1 MPYVTLEISP
11 DPISSM
17 FSRLVQTSS
26 RQGEIVEVVFR
37 NGWDYMRRLLTGGK
51 VDEPKL
57 PPPAVLR
64 NILVDLGPVYVKLG
78 QLLSTRPDLLP
89 AEYIE
94 ALSTLQAEVPPIDW
108 AEVEVMLRKQFSQPI
123 EEIFASINYKPV
135 AAGSIAQTHR
145 AVLKDGRA
153 VALKV
158 QRPGLSSVVEQDI
171 ALIRLVARLVA
182 QTEFGQYYDIVSI
195 AEEFA
200 EALRNELDFTQ
211 EARYTDQLRQN
222 LSNTRWFNSN
232 QLVVP
237 QIYWEYTTDKLVTME
252 WLDGGAILS
261 AFPPIGVNG
270 TTDLQE
276 REEISTLL
284 LRAFFQQICL
294 DGFFHADPHPGN
306 VFYLN
311 DGRVALLDCGMV
323 GRLDPR
329 TQQLI
334 LELVLAIVNLDA
346 QRCTQLVLQLA
357 PPVQPI
363 NRVKLE
369 TEFDRL
375 LRRYY
380 SMNISQVNFSK
391 LVYEVLQVV
400 RDNKV
405 RVPGNLGLCA
415 KAIANLEGIA
425 RSLDPNFNIPNKIRP
440 MMTEVFQRQ
449 IVGEAPL
456 IALLR
461 TVLDVKNLS
470 LQSPRQVELLLDRVT
485 SETLQWNFSIREA
498 EPIRR
503 TIDSSANRLSFS
515 IVVGSLIMGAA
526 IISSN
531 TQSSQVYWV
540 SDVLFAA
547 ASFLGLWLILSI
559 LRSGPLR

>member
-1 MPYVTLEISP
+1 
-11 DPISSM
+11 M

-26 RQGEIVEVVFR
+26 RQGEIVEVVLR

-89 AEYIE
+89 AEYID
-94 ALSTLQAEVPPIDW
+94 ALSTLQAEVPAVDW
-108 AEVEVMLRKQFSQPI
+108 AEIEITLRKQFNQPI
-123 EEIFASINYKPV
+123 EEIFSSINYKPV

-145 AVLKDGRA
+145 AVLKDGRP

-171 ALIRLVARLVA
+171 ALIRLIARLVA

-222 LSNTRWFNSN
+222 LSNTRWFDSS

-237 QIYWEYTTDKLVTME
+237 QIYWEYTTDKLVAME
-252 WLDGGAILS
+252 WLDGVAVLS
-261 AFPPIGVNG
+261 AFPPIVFDG
-270 TTDLQE
+270 TTDMQQ
-276 REEISTLL
+276 REDISTLL

-380 SMNISQVNFSK
+380 SMSISQVNFSK

-461 TVLDVKNLS
+461 TALDVKNLS

-485 SETLQWNFSIREA
+485 SETLQWNLSVREA

-503 TIDSSANRLSFS
+503 TIDSAANRMSFS

-526 IISSN
+526 IISAN

-547 ASFLGLWLILSI
+547 ASFLGLWLIISI

>member
-1 MPYVTLEISP
+1 
-11 DPISSM
+11 
-17 FSRLVQTSS
+17 
-26 RQGEIVEVVFR
+26 
-37 NGWDYMRRLLTGGK
+37 MRRLLTGGR

-89 AEYIE
+89 PEYIE
-94 ALSTLQAEVPPIDW
+94 ALSTLQAEVPPADW
-108 AEVEVMLRKQFSQPI
+108 SEVEILIRKQLQAPL
-123 EEIFASINYKPV
+123 EDTFAVMNYQPV
-135 AAGSIAQTHR
+135 AAGSIAQTYR
-145 AVLKDGRA
+145 ATLKDGQE

-158 QRPGLSSVVEQDI
+158 QRPGLEAVIEQDI
-171 ALIRLVARLVA
+171 TLIRLMARLVA
-182 QTEFGQYYDIVSI
+182 QTEFGQYYDIVLI

-200 EALRNELDFTQ
+200 QALRTELDFTQ
-211 EARYTDQLRQN
+211 EANYTDQLRKN
-222 LSNTRWFNSN
+222 LSNTRWFDAN
-232 QLVVP
+232 QLVLP
-237 QIYWEYTTDKLVTME
+237 QIYWEYTTDQLIVME
-252 WLDGGAILS
+252 WLDGVPLLA
-261 AFPPIGVNG
+261 AFPPI
-270 TTDLQE
+270 DLDGSIDIQQ
-276 REEISTLL
+276 REDISTLL

-306 VFYLN
+306 LFYLR
-311 DGRVALLDCGMV
+311 DGRVALFDCGMV

-329 TQQLI
+329 TQQIL
-334 LELVLAIVNLDA
+334 LELILAIVNLDA
-346 QRCTQLVLQLA
+346 QRCTQLVIQLA
-357 PPVQPI
+357 PSPLPI
-363 NRVKLE
+363 NRIKLE

-380 SMNISQVNFSK
+380 SLNISQVNFSK
-391 LVYEVLQVV
+391 LVYEVLQIV
-400 RDNKV
+400 RNNKI

-456 IALLR
+456 VALLR
-461 TVLDVKNLS
+461 TALDIKNLS

-485 SETLQWNFSIREA
+485 SETLQWNFSLREG
-498 EPIRR
+498 EPLRR
-503 TIDSSANRLSFS
+503 TIDASANRLSFS
-515 IVVGSLIMGAA
+515 IVVGALIVGAA

-547 ASFLGLWLILSI
+547 ASFLGLWLIISI
-559 LRSGPLR
+559 LRSGPLK

>member
-1 MPYVTLEISP
+1 
-11 DPISSM
+11 M

-26 RQGEIVEVVFR
+26 RQGEIVEVVLR

-94 ALSTLQAEVPPIDW
+94 ALSTLQAEVPAVDW
-108 AEVEVMLRKQFSQPI
+108 AEIEVALRKQFSQPI
-123 EEIFASINYKPV
+123 EEIFSSINYKPV

-158 QRPGLSSVVEQDI
+158 QRPGLTSVVDQDI
-171 ALIRLVARLVA
+171 ALIRLIARLVA

-200 EALRNELDFTQ
+200 EALKNELDFTE

-222 LSNTRWFNSN
+222 LGNTRWFDSS

-237 QIYWEYTTDKLVTME
+237 QIYWEYTTDKLIAME
-252 WLDGGAILS
+252 WLDGVAVLT
-261 AFPPIGVNG
+261 AFPPISYDG
-270 TTDLQE
+270 TTDLQQ
-276 REEISTLL
+276 REDISTLL

-380 SMNISQVNFSK
+380 SLNISQVNFSK
-391 LVYEVLQVV
+391 LVYEVLQIV

-461 TVLDVKNLS
+461 TALDVKSLS

-485 SETLQWNFSIREA
+485 SETLQWNLSIREA
-498 EPIRR
+498 EPLRR
-503 TIDSSANRLSFS
+503 TVDSSANRVSFS

-526 IISSN
+526 IISAN

-547 ASFLGLWLILSI
+547 ASFLGLWLIISI

>member
-1 MPYVTLEISP
+1 
-11 DPISSM
+11 M

-26 RQGEIVEVVFR
+26 RQGEIVEVVLR

-51 VDEPKL
+51 VDEPRL

-89 AEYIE
+89 AEYID
-94 ALSTLQAEVPPIDW
+94 ALSTLQAEVPPVDW
-108 AEVEVMLRKQFSQPI
+108 SEVEVVLRKQFSQPI
-123 EEIFASINYKPV
+123 EEVFASINYKPV

-145 AVLKDGRA
+145 ALLKDGRA

-158 QRPGLSSVVEQDI
+158 QRPGLSAVVEQDI
-171 ALIRLVARLVA
+171 ALIRFIARLVA
-182 QTEFGQYYDIVSI
+182 QTDFGQYYDIVSI

-200 EALRNELDFTQ
+200 EALRNELDFTE

-222 LSNTRWFNSN
+222 LSNTRWFDSS

-237 QIYWEYTTDKLVTME
+237 QIYWEYTTDKLIAME
-252 WLDGGAILS
+252 WLDGVAVLS
-261 AFPPIGVNG
+261 AFPPISYDG
-270 TTDLQE
+270 TTDLQQ
-276 REEISTLL
+276 REDISTLL

-306 VFYLN
+306 VFHLN

-380 SMNISQVNFSK
+380 SLNISQVNFSK

-449 IVGEAPL
+449 LVGEAPL

-461 TVLDVKNLS
+461 TALDVKNLS

-485 SETLQWNFSIREA
+485 SETLQWNLSVREA
-498 EPIRR
+498 EPLRR
-503 TIDSSANRLSFS
+503 TIDSSANRMSFS

-559 LRSGPLR
+559 LRSGALR

>member
-1 MPYVTLEISP
+1 
-11 DPISSM
+11 M
-17 FSRLVQTSS
+17 FSRIVQTGS
-26 RQGEIVEVVFR
+26 RQGEIVEVVLR
-37 NGWDYMRRLLTGGK
+37 NGWDYARRLLTGGR

-89 AEYIE
+89 PEYIE
-94 ALSTLQAEVPPIDW
+94 ALSTLQAEVPPVDW
-108 AEVEVMLRKQFSQPI
+108 SDIEVVMRKQFREPL
-123 EEIFASINYKPV
+123 EEVFESINYQPV

-145 AVLKDGRA
+145 ATLRDGRE
-153 VALKV
+153 VAIKI
-158 QRPGLSSVVEQDI
+158 QRPGLEIVVEQDI
-171 ALIRLVARLVA
+171 SLIRLMARLVA

-200 EALRNELDFTQ
+200 QALRSELDFTQ
-211 EARYTDQLRQN
+211 EAHYTDQLRTN
-222 LSNTRWFNSN
+222 LTNTRWFDSSK
-232 QLVVP
+232 LVLP
-237 QIYWEYTTDKLVTME
+237 EIYWEYTTSKVMTME
-252 WLDGGAILS
+252 WLDGVPLLS
-261 AFPPIGVNG
+261 AFPPVGSNG
-270 TTDLQE
+270 SLNLQE
-276 REEISTLL
+276 RDDISTML

-306 VFYLN
+306 LFYLK
-311 DGRVALLDCGMV
+311 DGCVALFDCGMV

-329 TQQLI
+329 TQQIL
-334 LELVLAIVNLDA
+334 LELILAIVNLDA
-346 QRCTQLVLQLA
+346 QRCTQLVLELS
-357 PPVQPI
+357 PSPYPI
-363 NRVKLE
+363 NRIKLE
-369 TEFDRL
+369 AEFDRI

-380 SMNISQVNFSK
+380 SLSIAEVNFSK

-400 RDNKV
+400 RNNKI

-425 RSLDPNFNIPNKIRP
+425 RTLDPNFNIPNKIRP

-456 IALLR
+456 VALLR
-461 TVLDVKNLS
+461 TVLDLKNLS

-485 SETLQWNFSIREA
+485 SETLQWNISVREG
-498 EPIRR
+498 EPLRR
-503 TIDSSANRLSFS
+503 TVDSSANRLSFS

-526 IISSN
+526 IISAS

-547 ASFLGLWLILSI
+547 ASFLGLWLIISI
-559 LRSGPLR
+559 LRSGPLK

>member
-1 MPYVTLEISP
+1 
-11 DPISSM
+11 M

-26 RQGEIVEVVFR
+26 RQGEIVEVVLR

-89 AEYIE
+89 AEYID

-108 AEVEVMLRKQFSQPI
+108 AEVEVMLRKQFSQPL

-145 AVLKDGRA
+145 AVLKDGRP

-158 QRPGLSSVVEQDI
+158 QRPGLSAVVEQDI
-171 ALIRLVARLVA
+171 SLIRFIARLVA

-200 EALRNELDFTQ
+200 EALRYELDFTQ
-211 EARYTDQLRQN
+211 EARYTDQLRHN
-222 LSNTRWFNSN
+222 LSNTRWFDSK

-237 QIYWEYTTDKLVTME
+237 QIYWEYTTDKLIAME
-252 WLDGGAILS
+252 WLDGVAILS
-261 AFPPIGVNG
+261 ALPPIGFDG
-270 TTDLQE
+270 TTDLQQ
-276 REEISTLL
+276 REDISTLL

-380 SMNISQVNFSK
+380 SLNISQVNFSK
-391 LVYEVLQVV
+391 LVYEVLQIV

-461 TVLDVKNLS
+461 TALDVKNLS

-485 SETLQWNFSIREA
+485 SETLQWNLSIREA
-498 EPIRR
+498 EPLRR
-503 TIDSSANRLSFS
+503 TIDASANRMSFS

-531 TQSSQVYWV
+531 TQLSQVTWV

-559 LRSGPLR
+559 LRSGALR

>member
-1 MPYVTLEISP
+1 
-11 DPISSM
+11 M

-89 AEYIE
+89 AEYID
-94 ALSTLQAEVPPIDW
+94 ALSTLQAEVPPVDW
-108 AEVEVMLRKQFSQPI
+108 AEVEVMLRKQFNQPI

-145 AVLKDGRA
+145 AVLKDGRP

-158 QRPGLSSVVEQDI
+158 QRPGLSAVVEQDI
-171 ALIRLVARLVA
+171 SLIRLIARLVA

-222 LSNTRWFNSN
+222 LGNTRWFDSTK
-232 QLVVP
+232 LVVP
-237 QIYWEYTTDKLVTME
+237 QIYWEYTTDKLIAME
-252 WLDGGAILS
+252 WLDGVAVLS
-261 AFPPIGVNG
+261 ALPPIGFDG

-276 REEISTLL
+276 REDISTLL

-306 VFYLN
+306 VFYLQ

-380 SMNISQVNFSK
+380 SLNISQVNFSK

-461 TVLDVKNLS
+461 TALDVKNLS

-485 SETLQWNFSIREA
+485 SETLQWNLSIREA

-503 TIDSSANRLSFS
+503 TIDSSANRVSFS

-526 IISSN
+526 IISAN

>member
-1 MPYVTLEISP
+1 
-11 DPISSM
+11 M

-26 RQGEIVEVVFR
+26 RQGEIVEVVLR

-89 AEYIE
+89 AEYID
-94 ALSTLQAEVPPIDW
+94 ALSTLQEEVPAVDW
-108 AEVEVMLRKQFSQPI
+108 VEIEVTLRKQFNQPI
-123 EEIFASINYKPV
+123 EEIFSSINYKPI

-145 AVLKDGRA
+145 AILKDGRP

-158 QRPGLSSVVEQDI
+158 QRPGLSIVVEQDI
-171 ALIRLVARLVA
+171 ALIRLIARLVA

-200 EALRNELDFTQ
+200 EALKNELDFTE

-222 LSNTRWFNSN
+222 LGNTRWFDSA

-237 QIYWEYTTDKLVTME
+237 QIYWEYTTDKLIAME
-252 WLDGGAILS
+252 WLDGVAVLT
-261 AFPPIGVNG
+261 AFPPIGFDG
-270 TTDLQE
+270 TTDLQQ
-276 REEISTLL
+276 REDISTLL

-380 SMNISQVNFSK
+380 SLNISQVNFSK

-461 TVLDVKNLS
+461 TALDVKSLS
-470 LQSPRQVELLLDRVT
+470 LQSPRQIELLLDRVT
-485 SETLQWNFSIREA
+485 SETLQWNLSIREA
-498 EPIRR
+498 EPLRR
-503 TIDSSANRLSFS
+503 TVDSSANRLSFS

-526 IISSN
+526 IISAN

-547 ASFLGLWLILSI
+547 ASFLGLWLIISI

>member
-1 MPYVTLEISP
+1 
-11 DPISSM
+11 M

-64 NILVDLGPVYVKLG
+64 NILVDLGPVYIKLG

-89 AEYIE
+89 SEYIE
-94 ALSTLQAEVPPIDW
+94 SLSTLQAEVPAVDW
-108 AEVEVMLRKQFSQPI
+108 AEIEIVIRQQLRSPL
-123 EEIFASINYKPV
+123 EETFAAINYQPV

-145 AVLKDGRA
+145 ATLKDGRE

-158 QRPGLSSVVEQDI
+158 QRPGLEVVIEQDI

-182 QTEFGQYYDIVSI
+182 QTDFGQYYDIVSL

-200 EALRNELDFTQ
+200 QALRIELDFTQ
-211 EARYTDQLRQN
+211 EASYTDQLKSN
-222 LSNTRWFNSN
+222 LATTRWFDPARIT
-232 QLVVP
+232 VP
-237 QIYWEYTTDKLVTME
+237 QIYWEVTTSKLLVME
-252 WLDGGAILS
+252 WLDGVPLLS
-261 AFPPIGVNG
+261 ANFGGVAYEG
-270 TTDLQE
+270 DADRE

-306 VFYLN
+306 LFYLS
-311 DGRVALLDCGMV
+311 DGRVALLDCGMM

-329 TQQLI
+329 TQQIL
-334 LELVLAIVNLDA
+334 LELVLSIVNLDA

-357 PPVQPI
+357 PPTQSI
-363 NRVKLE
+363 NRLKLE
-369 TEFDRL
+369 SEFDRL

-391 LVYEVLQVV
+391 LVYEVLQVA
-400 RDNKV
+400 RSNKI
-405 RVPGNLGLCA
+405 RIPGNLGLCA

-425 RSLDPNFNIPNKIRP
+425 RTLDPNFNIPNKIRP

-456 IALLR
+456 AALLR

-470 LQSPRQVELLLDRVT
+470 LQSPRQVEMLLDRIT
-485 SETLQWNFSIREA
+485 SETLQWNFSLREL
-498 EPIRR
+498 EPVRR
-503 TIDSSANRLSFS
+503 TIDASANRLSFS
-515 IVVGSLIMGAA
+515 VVVGSLIIGAA
-526 IISSN
+526 IISAN
-531 TQSSQVYWV
+531 TQLSQVYWL
-540 SDVLFAA
+540 SDALFAA
-547 ASFLGLWLILSI
+547 ASFLGLWLVVSI
-559 LRSGPLR
+559 LRSGHLR

>member
-1 MPYVTLEISP
+1 
-11 DPISSM
+11 M

-26 RQGEIVEVVFR
+26 RQGEIVEVVLR

-89 AEYIE
+89 AEYID

-108 AEVEVMLRKQFSQPI
+108 AEVEVMLRKQFSQPL

-145 AVLKDGRA
+145 AVLKDGRP

-158 QRPGLSSVVEQDI
+158 QRPGLSVVVEQDI
-171 ALIRLVARLVA
+171 SLIRFIARLVA

-200 EALRNELDFTQ
+200 EALRYELDFTQ
-211 EARYTDQLRQN
+211 EARYTDQLRHN
-222 LSNTRWFNSN
+222 LSNTRWFDSKR
-232 QLVVP
+232 LVVP
-237 QIYWEYTTDKLVTME
+237 QIYWEYTTDKLIAME
-252 WLDGGAILS
+252 WLDGVAILS
-261 AFPPIGVNG
+261 ALPPIGFDG

-363 NRVKLE
+363 NRIKLE

-380 SMNISQVNFSK
+380 SLNISQVNFSK
-391 LVYEVLQVV
+391 LVYEVLQIV

-461 TVLDVKNLS
+461 TALDVKNLS

-485 SETLQWNFSIREA
+485 SETLQWNLSIREA
-498 EPIRR
+498 EPLRR
-503 TIDSSANRLSFS
+503 TIDASANRMSFS

-531 TQSSQVYWV
+531 TQLSQVTWV

-559 LRSGPLR
+559 LRSGALR

>member
-1 MPYVTLEISP
+1 
-11 DPISSM
+11 
-17 FSRLVQTSS
+17 
-26 RQGEIVEVVFR
+26 
-37 NGWDYMRRLLTGGK
+37 MRRLLTGGK

-89 AEYIE
+89 AEYID
-94 ALSTLQAEVPPIDW
+94 ALSTLQAEVPPVDW
-108 AEVEVMLRKQFSQPI
+108 AEIEVVLRKQFSQPL
-123 EEIFASINYKPV
+123 EEVFASVNYTPV
-135 AAGSIAQTHR
+135 AAGSIAQTHY

-158 QRPGLSSVVEQDI
+158 QRPGLSAVVEQDI
-171 ALIRLVARLVA
+171 ALIRLMARLVA
-182 QTEFGQYYDIVSI
+182 QTDFGQYYDIVAI

-222 LSNTRWFNSN
+222 LSGTRWFDAS

-237 QIYWEYTTDKLVTME
+237 QIYWEYTTDKLVAME
-252 WLDGGAILS
+252 WLDGVAVLS
-261 AFPPIGVNG
+261 AFPPISAAEGVV
-270 TTDLQE
+270 DLQR

-306 VFYLN
+306 VFYLK

-357 PPVQPI
+357 PPIQPI

-380 SMNISQVNFSK
+380 SLNISQVNFSK
-391 LVYEVLQVV
+391 LVYEVLQIV

-503 TIDSSANRLSFS
+503 TVDSAANRVSFS

-526 IISSN
+526 IISAN

-547 ASFLGLWLILSI
+547 ASFLGLWLIISI

>member
-1 MPYVTLEISP
+1 
-11 DPISSM
+11 M

-26 RQGEIVEVVFR
+26 RQGEILEVVLR

-94 ALSTLQAEVPPIDW
+94 ALSTLQAEVPAVDW
-108 AEVEVMLRKQFSQPI
+108 ADIEVMLRKQFAQPL
-123 EEIFASINYKPV
+123 EEIFASVNYKPV

-153 VALKV
+153 LALKI
-158 QRPGLSSVVEQDI
+158 QRPGLSAVVEQDI
-171 ALIRLVARLVA
+171 ALIRLIARLVA

-195 AEEFA
+195 AEEFS

-222 LSNTRWFNSN
+222 LSNTRWFDSS

-237 QIYWEYTTDKLVTME
+237 QIYWEYTTDKLVAME
-252 WLDGGAILS
+252 WLDGVAVLS
-261 AFPPIGVNG
+261 AFPPIGLDG
-270 TTDLQE
+270 TTDLQQ
-276 REEISTLL
+276 REDISTLL

-357 PPVQPI
+357 PPVQPV

-380 SMNISQVNFSK
+380 SLNISQVNFSK

-415 KAIANLEGIA
+415 KSLANLEGIA

-461 TVLDVKNLS
+461 TALDVKNLS

-498 EPIRR
+498 EPLRR
-503 TIDSSANRLSFS
+503 TIDSAANRLSFS
-515 IVVGSLIMGAA
+515 VVVGSLIIGAA
-526 IISSN
+526 IISAN
-531 TQSSQVYWV
+531 TQLSQVYWL
-540 SDVLFAA
+540 SDALFAA

>member
-1 MPYVTLEISP
+1 
-11 DPISSM
+11 M
-17 FSRLVQTSS
+17 FSRIVQTSS

-37 NGWDYMRRLLTGGK
+37 HGWDFMRRLLTGGR

-57 PPPAVLR
+57 PPPEVLR

-89 AEYIE
+89 PEYIE
-94 ALSTLQAEVPPIDW
+94 ALSTLQAEVPPADW
-108 AEVEVMLRKQFSQPI
+108 SEVEILIRKQLQAPL
-123 EEIFASINYKPV
+123 EDTFAVMNYQPV
-135 AAGSIAQTHR
+135 AAGSIAQTYR
-145 AVLKDGRA
+145 ATLKDGRE

-158 QRPGLSSVVEQDI
+158 QRPGLEAVIDQDI
-171 ALIRLVARLVA
+171 TLIRLMARLVA

-200 EALRNELDFTQ
+200 QALRTELDFTQ
-211 EARYTDQLRQN
+211 EANYTDQLRKN
-222 LSNTRWFNSN
+222 LSNTRWFDANK
-232 QLVVP
+232 LVLP
-237 QIYWEYTTDKLVTME
+237 QIYWEYTTDQLIVME
-252 WLDGGAILS
+252 WLDGVPLLS
-261 AFPPIGVNG
+261 AFPPIELDGSV
-270 TTDLQE
+270 DIQE

-306 VFYLN
+306 LFYLK
-311 DGRVALLDCGMV
+311 DGRVALFDCGMV

-329 TQQLI
+329 TQQIL
-334 LELVLAIVNLDA
+334 LELILAIVNLDA
-346 QRCTQLVLQLA
+346 QRCTQLVIQLA
-357 PPVQPI
+357 PSPLPI
-363 NRVKLE
+363 NRIKLE

-380 SMNISQVNFSK
+380 SLNISQVNFSK
-391 LVYEVLQVV
+391 LVYEVLQIV
-400 RDNKV
+400 RNNKI

-449 IVGEAPL
+449 IVGEDPL
-456 IALLR
+456 VALLR
-461 TVLDVKNLS
+461 TALDIKNLS

-485 SETLQWNFSIREA
+485 SETLQWNFSLREG

-526 IISSN
+526 IISAN

-547 ASFLGLWLILSI
+547 ASFLGLWLIISI